1 MKLFRFTY
9 KYKDSVINLILKGYD
24 QLDAFKEFNIYAN
37 KFKLPI
43 NNKINIKIK
52 ELRTV
57 NNIWIKI
64 LNSMIKQEIY

>member
-9 KYKDSVINLILKGYD
+9 KYKDSVINLILKGCD
-24 QLDAFKEFNIYAN
+24 QLDAFKEFNIYAK

-57 NNIWIKI
+57 NNI
-64 LNSMIKQEIY
+64 